1 MDEFAELETE
11 LMAEKNPSSS
21 SLQHILNLLDSG
33 ELEVDFTIDSIDEV
47 LTPRLKWGLLAL
59 GIVLTPLLIGFLVLW
74 VAIGSGALK
83 NINST
88 THTISGTYYLRFCHS
103 IFQYKYVNEQLIE
116 AKLTNLDG
124 NSYVYHEWIPFG
136 DNGGQYLAF
145 YIHGSGNNNVK
156 LGSVPETITGRKEN
170 FQKAYR
176 KVKDFCEI
184 SGLKNVSSI
193 KEEKKY
199 AKWITEMS

>member
-1 MDEFAELETE
+1 MDEFAELEAE
-11 LMAEKNPSSS
+11 LMQEQNVSTS
-21 SLQHILNLLDSG
+21 SLQHILNLLANG
-33 ELEVDFTIDSIDEV
+33 ELEVDYTIKSVDEV
-47 LTPRLKWGLLAL
+47 MTTKEKWQCLAF
-59 GIVLTPLLIGFLVLW
+59 GIILAPIIIGFFLIWFL
-74 VAIGSGALK
+74 IKDGSL
-83 NINST
+83 NSP
-88 THTISGTYYLRFCHS
+88 THTKVGKYYLGFCHS
-103 IFQYKYVNEQLIE
+103 ILEYEYKNEQLIE